1 MSMSPHPRSQEVDML
16 HEVACPRRAQ
26 EALIPSYTFQCGEQ
40 VLYWG
45 VIGLLDVIETF
56 DSARRTKFESY
67 AISKIR

>member
-1 MSMSPHPRSQEVDML
+1 ML

-45 VIGLLDVIETF
+45 VIGLLDVVETF
-56 DSARRTKFESY
+56 DSARRTKFEPY